1 MFFILGSEIS
11 FGLTYFSFS
20 SRNLTWSIKVTSVKG
35 NLTVSKVTFRT
46 KYFLC
51 EIILYTTRFL
61 HKLCSSLLNRN
72 LHPDPLLKKGI
83 WNLKRENFKKR
94 KSKENLLIT
103 QGSFSAVFLKINDD
117 FSKTLAVGWERVN
130 KTRF

>member
-1 MFFILGSEIS
+1 MFFIFGYEIS
-11 FGLTYFSFS
+11 FGWTYFSFS

-83 WNLKRENFKKR
+83 WNLKRENFKK
-94 KSKENLLIT
+94 KEKKKIY
-103 QGSFSAVFLKINDD
+103 GSFSAVFLKINDD
-117 FSKTLAVGWERVN
+117 FSKTLAIGWERVN